1 MSTSK
6 TIAVLAVAGAAAVAL
21 AACAPA
27 APRPEMEKGAAPR
40 EATRLGLGQTPG
52 ADQIRGWDID
62 VRADGAGLPP
72 GSGSVAR
79 GRAIYEARCLS
90 CHGAN
95 GDKGIAPRL
104 AGGQG
109 TLASKAP
116 VLTVGSY
123 WPYAT
128 TLYDYIH
135 RAMPLDSPQSLT
147 PDEVYAVTAYTL
159 HLNGILKADA
169 VLDAAS
175 LAAIRMPN
183 RDGFKPVLK

>member
-1 MSTSK
+1 MSMPDMIRTLS
-6 TIAVLAVAGAAAVAL
+6 AAASAAMAL
-21 AACAPA
+21 GACTPTAPHQH
-27 APRPEMEKGAAPR
+27 
-40 EATRLGLGQTPG
+40 LGLGQAPT
-52 ADQIRGWDID
+52 AQQIRAWDID

-72 GSGSVAR
+72 GSGSVAQ
-79 GRAIYEARCLS
+79 GQAIYTARCLS
-90 CHGAN
+90 CHGVN
-95 GDKGIAPRL
+95 GEQGIAPRL

-159 HLNGILKADA
+159 HLNGIVGADA
-169 VLDAAS
+169 VLDAGR
-175 LAAIRMPN
+175 LKAIRMPN
-183 RDGFKPVLK
+183 RDGFRAVLE

>member
-1 MSTSK
+1 MSTFK
-6 TIAVLAVAGAAAVAL
+6 AIAASVLALGL
-21 AACAPA
+21 AACTQTAP
-27 APRPEMEKGAAPR
+27 GG
-40 EATRLGLGQTPG
+40 RLGLGQAAT
-52 ADQIRGWDID
+52 AEQIRGWDID

-72 GSGSVAR
+72 GRGSVIQ
-79 GRAIYEARCLS
+79 GRAIYAARCQS

-95 GDKGIAPRL
+95 GTEGTAPRL

-109 TLASKAP
+109 MLATRAP

-128 TLYDYIH
+128 ILYDYIH

-159 HLNGILKADA
+159 HLNGIVGADA
-169 VLDAAS
+169 VLDAGS
-175 LAAIRMPN
+175 LAAVRMPN
-183 RDGFKPVLK
+183 RDGFRPVFK

>member
-1 MSTSK
+1 MSMYK
-6 TIAVLAVAGAAAVAL
+6 MLVLAGVLLLG
-21 AACAPA
+21 ACAPT
-27 APRPEMEKGAAPR
+27 APAK
-40 EATRLGLGQTPG
+40 RLGLGQAAT
-52 ADQIRGWDID
+52 AEQIRGWDID
-62 VRADGAGLPP
+62 VRADGAGLPA
-72 GSGSVAR
+72 GRGSVAQ
-79 GRAIYEARCLS
+79 GRALYAARCLA

-95 GDKGIAPRL
+95 GEKGPAPQL

-109 TLASKAP
+109 TLATRTP

-159 HLNGILKADA
+159 HLNGIVTADA
-169 VLDAAS
+169 VLDAPA

-183 RDGFKPVLK
+183 RDGFRPVRK

>member
-1 MSTSK
+1 MSMFK
-6 TIAVLAVAGAAAVAL
+6 LLALAGAALLV
-21 AACAPA
+21 ACAPT
-27 APRPEMEKGAAPR
+27 APVK
-40 EATRLGLGQTPG
+40 RLGLGQVPS
-52 ADQIRGWDID
+52 AEQIRGWDID
-62 VRADGAGLPP
+62 VRADGAGLPA
-72 GSGSVAR
+72 GSGSVAQ
-79 GRAIYEARCLS
+79 GQAIYQARCLA
-90 CHGAN
+90 CHGE
-95 GDKGIAPRL
+95 KGEKGTGPRL

-159 HLNGILKADA
+159 HLNGIVKADA
-169 VLDAAS
+169 VLDGAA

-183 RDGFKPVLK
+183 RDGFRPVLK

>member
-1 MSTSK
+1 MSTFK
-6 TIAVLAVAGAAAVAL
+6 VVAVLTLAAGL
-21 AACAPA
+21 AACAPT
-27 APRPEMEKGAAPR
+27 APRPP
-40 EATRLGLGQTPG
+40 LGLGQTPT
-52 ADQIRGWDID
+52 AEQIRGWDID
-62 VRADGAGLPP
+62 VRADGAGLPA
-72 GSGSVAR
+72 GSGSVVQ
-79 GRAIYEARCLS
+79 GQAIYHARCLA
-90 CHGAN
+90 CHGVN
-95 GDKGIAPRL
+95 GEKGAAPRL

-109 TLASKAP
+109 TLATKSP

-159 HLNGILKADA
+159 HLNGIVKGDA
-169 VLDAAS
+169 VLDAQS

-183 RDGFKPVLK
+183 RDGFRPVLK

>member
-1 MSTSK
+1 M
-6 TIAVLAVAGAAAVAL
+6 AGVVL
-21 AACAPA
+21 AACAPTA
-27 APRPEMEKGAAPR
+27 AHPEAP
-40 EATRLGLGQTPG
+40 RLGLGQTPT
-52 ADQIRGWDID
+52 ATQIKGWDID

-72 GSGSVAR
+72 GHGSVAQ
-79 GRAIYEARCLS
+79 GQAIYQARCLA

-95 GDKGIAPRL
+95 GEKGIAPRL

-109 TLASKAP
+109 TLATKAP

-123 WPYAT
+123 WPYAS

-159 HLNGILKADA
+159 HLNGIVAADA
-169 VLDAAS
+169 TLDATS
-175 LAAIRMPN
+175 LAEIKMPN
-183 RDGFKPVLK
+183 RDGFRPVMR

>member
-1 MSTSK
+1 MSMFNVTG
-6 TIAVLAVAGAAAVAL
+6 ALAAAMLV
-21 AACAPA
+21 AACAPTSP
-27 APRPEMEKGAAPR
+27 APQ
-40 EATRLGLGQTPG
+40 RLGLGQTPS
-52 ADQIRGWDID
+52 ASQIRAWDID

-72 GSGSVAR
+72 GAGSVAQ
-79 GRAIYEARCLS
+79 GQLIYQARCQA

-95 GDKGIAPRL
+95 GEQGPAPRL

-109 TLASKAP
+109 TLATRAP

-159 HLNGILKADA
+159 HLNGIVKADA
-169 VLDAAS
+169 VLDAAA
-175 LAAIRMPN
+175 LARIRMPN
-183 RDGFKPVLK
+183 RDGFRPVLE

>member
-1 MSTSK
+1 MSMFK
-6 TIAVLAVAGAAAVAL
+6 TLAL
-21 AACAPA
+21 AGLLAGCAPT
-27 APRPEMEKGAAPR
+27 APRPP
-40 EATRLGLGQTPG
+40 LGLGQTPT
-52 ADQIRGWDID
+52 AAQIRGWDID
-62 VRADGAGLPP
+62 VRADGAGLPA
-72 GSGSVAR
+72 GSGSVVQ
-79 GRAIYEARCLS
+79 GQAIYAARCLA

-95 GDKGIAPRL
+95 GEQGPAPRL

-109 TLASKAP
+109 TLATKSP

-135 RAMPLDSPQSLT
+135 RAMPLDRPQSLT

-159 HLNGILKADA
+159 HLNGIVKADA
-169 VLDAAS
+169 VLDAQS

-183 RDGFKPVLK
+183 RDGFRPVLK

>member
-1 MSTSK
+1 MSMYK
-6 TIAVLAVAGAAAVAL
+6 TLMLASVLLVAG
-21 AACAPA
+21 CTPTAPV
-27 APRPEMEKGAAPR
+27 K
-40 EATRLGLGQTPG
+40 RLGLGQAATPE
-52 ADQIRGWDID
+52 QIRGWDID
-62 VRADGAGLPP
+62 VRADGTGLPP
-72 GSGSVAR
+72 GSGSVAQ
-79 GRAIYEARCLS
+79 GRAIYETRCLA

-95 GDKGIAPRL
+95 GEKGTAPRL

-109 TLASKAP
+109 TLATKAP

-147 PDEVYAVTAYTL
+147 PNEVYAVTAYTL
-159 HLNGILKADA
+159 HLNGIVKADA
-169 VLDAAS
+169 VLDATA

-183 RDGFKPVLK
+183 RNGFRPVLK

>member
-1 MSTSK
+1 MSTYK
-6 TIAVLAVAGAAAVAL
+6 LIGACALVAL
-21 AACAPA
+21 TACTPTT
-27 APRPEMEKGAAPR
+27 PRQ
-40 EATRLGLGQTPG
+40 RLGLGQT
-52 ADQIRGWDID
+52 ATLEQIRGWDID
-62 VRADGAGLPP
+62 VRADGAGLPA
-72 GSGSVAR
+72 GSGSVAQ
-79 GRAIYEARCLS
+79 GQAIYQARCLA

-95 GDKGIAPRL
+95 GEKGTAPRL

-109 TLASKAP
+109 TLATKSP

-159 HLNGILKADA
+159 HLNGIVKADV
-169 VLDAAS
+169 VLDAQS

-183 RDGFKPVLK
+183 RDGFRPVMK

>member
-1 MSTSK
+1 MSMFKAMTL
-6 TIAVLAVAGAAAVAL
+6 LAAAGAGAVVL
-21 AACAPA
+21 AACTPA
-27 APRPEMEKGAAPR
+27 SPLQQSGPHPGP
-40 EATRLGLGQTPG
+40 RLGLGQTPSPE
-52 ADQIRGWDID
+52 QIRAWDID
-62 VRADGAGLPP
+62 VRADGAGLPA
-72 GSGSVAR
+72 GRGSVAQ
-79 GRAIYEARCLS
+79 GQVIYAARCAA

-95 GDKGIAPRL
+95 GEKGIGPRL

-159 HLNGILKADA
+159 HLNGIVKADA

-175 LAAIRMPN
+175 LASIKMPN
-183 RDGFKPVLK
+183 RDGFKPVLE

>member
-1 MSTSK
+1 MSTYK
-6 TIAVLAVAGAAAVAL
+6 LIGACALVAL
-21 AACAPA
+21 TACTPTT
-27 APRPEMEKGAAPR
+27 PRQ
-40 EATRLGLGQTPG
+40 RLGLGQTATPE
-52 ADQIRGWDID
+52 QIRGWDID
-62 VRADGAGLPP
+62 VRADGAGLPA
-72 GSGSVAR
+72 GSGSVPQ
-79 GRAIYEARCLS
+79 GQAIYQARCLA

-95 GDKGIAPRL
+95 GEKGTAPRL

-109 TLASKAP
+109 TLATKSP

-159 HLNGILKADA
+159 HLNGIVKADA
-169 VLDAAS
+169 VLDAQS

-183 RDGFKPVLK
+183 RDGFRPVLK

>member
-1 MSTSK
+1 MSIFK
-6 TIAVLAVAGAAAVAL
+6 LLALAGAALLV
-21 AACAPA
+21 ACAPA
-27 APRPEMEKGAAPR
+27 APVK
-40 EATRLGLGQTPG
+40 RLGLGQVPSP
-52 ADQIRGWDID
+52 AQIRGWDID
-62 VRADGAGLPP
+62 VRADGAGLPA
-72 GSGSVAR
+72 GSGSVAQ
-79 GRAIYEARCLS
+79 GRAIYEARCLA

-95 GDKGIAPRL
+95 GEKGAGPRL

-109 TLASKAP
+109 TLATNAP

-159 HLNGILKADA
+159 HLNGIVKADA
-169 VLDAAS
+169 VLDAPA

-183 RDGFKPVLK
+183 RDGFRVVLK

>member
-6 TIAVLAVAGAAAVAL
+6 IAAALLLAGACALTL
-21 AACAPA
+21 AACTQTAPA
-27 APRPEMEKGAAPR
+27 QRTT
-40 EATRLGLGQTPG
+40 TRLGLGQTPS

-62 VRADGAGLPP
+62 VRADGAGLPA
-72 GSGSVAR
+72 GRGSVAQ
-79 GRAIYEARCLS
+79 GQAIYQTRCLA

-95 GDKGIAPRL
+95 GEQGPAPRL
-104 AGGQG
+104 AGGRG
-109 TLASKAP
+109 SLATKTP

-128 TLYDYIH
+128 TLYDYIQ

-159 HLNGILKADA
+159 HLNGIVEADA
-169 VLDAAS
+169 VLDATS
-175 LAAIRMPN
+175 LAGIRMPN
-183 RDGFKPVLK
+183 RDGFRPVLK

>member
-1 MSTSK
+1 MSTFK
-6 TIAVLAVAGAAAVAL
+6 LLALAGAAWLV
-21 AACAPA
+21 ACAPA
-27 APRPEMEKGAAPR
+27 APVK
-40 EATRLGLGQTPG
+40 RLGLGQAASP
-52 ADQIRGWDID
+52 AQIRGWDID
-62 VRADGAGLPP
+62 VRADGAGLPA
-72 GSGSVAR
+72 GSGSVAQ
-79 GRAIYEARCLS
+79 GRAIYEARCLA

-95 GDKGIAPRL
+95 GEKGAGPRL

-109 TLASKAP
+109 TLATEAP

-135 RAMPLDSPQSLT
+135 RAMPQDSPQSLT

-159 HLNGILKADA
+159 HLNDIVKGDA
-169 VLDAAS
+169 VLDAPA

-183 RDGFKPVLK
+183 RDGFRPVLK

>member
-90 CHGAN
+90 CHGTN
-95 GDKGIAPRL
+95 VDKGIAPRL

>member
-6 TIAVLAVAGAAAVAL
+6 TCAVLAVAGAAAVAL
-21 AACAPA
+21 VACAPA
-27 APRPEMEKGAAPR
+27 APRHEMGKRPGPR

-90 CHGAN
+90 CHGVN

-183 RDGFKPVLK
+183 RNGFKPVLK

>member
-1 MSTSK
+1 MSK
-6 TIAVLAVAGAAAVAL
+6 TFVLAAMAL
-21 AACAPA
+21 AACTQT
-27 APRPEMEKGAAPR
+27 APRQR
-40 EATRLGLGQTPG
+40 IGLGQTPTP
-52 ADQIRGWDID
+52 AQIRGWDID
-62 VRADGAGLPP
+62 VRADGAGLPA
-72 GSGSVAR
+72 GSGSVAQ
-79 GRAIYEARCLS
+79 GRAIYAARCLA

-95 GDKGIAPRL
+95 GEKGTAPRL

-109 TLASKAP
+109 TLATKTP

-159 HLNGILKADA
+159 HLNGIVKVDA
-169 VLDAAS
+169 VLDAQS
-175 LAAIRMPN
+175 LAAVRMPN
-183 RDGFKPVLK
+183 RAGFRPVLK